1 MGKSTDLP
9 SQIIRRYSICFYPNR
24 YLLWAFYYSR
34 GFLLLRKEQPHLLA
48 FSLSLSSRSLSLA
61 LFCSLACRCVPQWKS
76 LGCRS
81 SFLTPHL
88 LVENAFFCCVRFLLL
103 AAAIVFFCMQKK
115 SFVIQKSSA
124 QNLMTKKFMLWICKV
139 KLLSLVINSRN
150 SVVYF

>member
-1 MGKSTDLP
+1 
-9 SQIIRRYSICFYPNR
+9 
-24 YLLWAFYYSR
+24 
-34 GFLLLRKEQPHLLA
+34 
-48 FSLSLSSRSLSLA
+48 
-61 LFCSLACRCVPQWKS
+61 
-76 LGCRS
+76 
-81 SFLTPHL
+81 LTPHL